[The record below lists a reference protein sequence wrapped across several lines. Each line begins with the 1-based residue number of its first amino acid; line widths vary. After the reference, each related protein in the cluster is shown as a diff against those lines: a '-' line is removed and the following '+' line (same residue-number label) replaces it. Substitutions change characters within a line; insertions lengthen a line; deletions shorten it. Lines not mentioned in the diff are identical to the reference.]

1 VKKFD
6 KFNFIF
12 YICRKFPKGEFKM
25 VLEIR
30 LSNFFSIKEEII
42 LDMRASNSS
51 SQKNQDLHNNTFKN
65 NDEKILKSVAI
76 YGANASGKSN
86 IIKAIQ
92 FCCSMVLNS
101 HLHNENTVFNFSP
114 FKFDDYSKKESSFF
128 IRFVINNIEYEYS
141 FSLNRSEITTEE
153 LYYYPN
159 GRRAKIFTRN
169 EKAGKEKNKIYSFS
183 YAIPKPMDVAE
194 NTSRKTLY
202 VSRASQLDRE
212 IPKSIFKFF
221 DNSFVIGYPTLG
233 DKEVES
239 LYNQNRKN
247 LLKSLSIADSDIVDI
262 NLKEGLS
269 FQTFHRVNKN
279 VPLDLISEESK
290 GTQVLFFLML
300 AVIDIVKNNK
310 ILLIDEIENSLHSK
324 IVEYIIELFHIS
336 NSAQIIFT
344 THNTNLL
351 NLNKLRK
358 DQIYFVNKKED
369 GSSDLYS
376 LFDYK
381 DFRDNMDLEKAYLQ
395 GRFDAVPYIDNSA
408 IRSIIE

>member
-1 VKKFD
+1 
-6 KFNFIF
+6 
-12 YICRKFPKGEFKM
+12 M
-25 VLEIR
+25 VLEVR

-42 LDMRASNSS
+42 LDMRASNSG
-51 SQKNQDLHNNTFKN
+51 SQKSQKLHNNTFKN
-65 NDEKILKSVAI
+65 NDEKILKSAAI

-86 IIKAIQ
+86 IIKAMQ
-92 FCCSMVLNS
+92 FCCSMILNS
-101 HLHNENTVFNFSP
+101 HLHNENTIFNFSP
-114 FKFDDYSKKESSFF
+114 FKFDDYSQRESCFF
-128 IRFVINNIEYEYS
+128 IRFVVNSVEYEYS
-141 FSLNRSEITTEE
+141 FSLTCTEIATEE

-159 GRRAKIFTRN
+159 GRRAKIFARN

-202 VSRASQLDRE
+202 ISRASQLDRE
-212 IPKSIFKFF
+212 IPKLIFNFF
-221 DNSFVIGYPTLG
+221 SNSFIIGYPALG
-233 DKEVES
+233 NKEVEL
-239 LYNQNRKN
+239 LYNQNREN
-247 LLKSLSIADSDIVDI
+247 LLKALSIADSDIVDI
-262 NLKEGLS
+262 SLKEGAS

-279 VPLDLISEESK
+279 VPFDLISEESK
-290 GTQVLFFLML
+290 GTQVLFFIML
-300 AVIDIVKNNK
+300 AVINIVKNNK

-351 NLNKLRK
+351 SLSKLRK

-395 GRFDAVPYIDNSA
+395 GRFDAIPYIDNSSF
-408 IRSIIE
+408 RSIIE